1 MKHDSMLKN
10 LTKLDFIFLVLL
22 ASVFVLILK
31 LMYCLETDEVKRE
44 SFITKAKQIYAS
56 EILIVLW

>member
-1 MKHDSMLKN
+1 MTLLKN